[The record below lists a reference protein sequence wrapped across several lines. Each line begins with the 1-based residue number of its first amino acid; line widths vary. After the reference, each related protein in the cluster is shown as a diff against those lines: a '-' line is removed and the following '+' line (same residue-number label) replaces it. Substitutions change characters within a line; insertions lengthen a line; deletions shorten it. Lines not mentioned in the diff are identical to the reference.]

1 MAEGIKVSGLNAA
14 VKALRTIGVPS
25 STIGEASQRAGDI
38 VAQEGRSLVPVRSG
52 DLRET
57 IKARKV
63 ARKVV
68 VSAGNNS
75 RVPYANPIHFGWT
88 YDKNNFVKKN
98 IRPNPFFT
106 VAIRRKR
113 KEVYEAFFGSLEKL
127 LKEQST
133 KP

>member
-1 MAEGIKVSGLNAA
+1 MAEGVKVSGLNQA
-14 VKALRTIGVPS
+14 VRALRTIGVPS
-25 STIGEASQRAGDI
+25 STIGEASQKAGEI
-38 VAQEGRSLVPVRSG
+38 VASEGRSLAPVRSG
-52 DLRET
+52 ALRAT
-57 IKARKV
+57 IKAKRQ

-68 VSAGNNS
+68 VTAGNNS

-88 YDKNNFVKKN
+88 YDKKNLQAKN

>member
-1 MAEGIKVSGLNAA
+1 MAEGVKVSGLNQA

-25 STIGEASQRAGDI
+25 SAIGEASQRAGEI
-38 VAQEGRSLVPVRSG
+38 VANEGRSLAPVRNG

-68 VSAGNNS
+68 VSAGNNRS
-75 RVPYANPIHFGWT
+75 VPYANPIHFGWT

-106 VAIRRKR
+106 LAIRRKR
-113 KEVYEAFFGSLEKL
+113 KEVYEAFFNNLDKL